1 MGLLQN
7 PRNSFVDNSNNDE
20 LFFSLEEHLFSLPS
34 SSQPFT
40 SSNAQIGNLGDWHLI
55 ENVSDSGQ
63 IPLFYFVIVSFK
75 SEDSIDSRSP
85 IFCKYKKHYRF
96 EAPQNHLGFKSVVK
110 KAKWALKFLNLWT
123 FEECHFASE
132 LLEARL
138 LHDFTRSLFGGSLNY
153 VNRV

>member
-63 IPLFYFVIVSFK
+63 IPVFYFVIVAFK

-85 IFCKYKKHYRF
+85 IFCKYKK
-96 EAPQNHLGFKSVVK
+96 
-110 KAKWALKFLNLWT
+110 ALQVW
-123 FEECHFASE
+123 SP
-132 LLEARL
+132 
-138 LHDFTRSLFGGSLNY
+138 DSFGGPFQ
-153 VNRV
+153 

>member
-63 IPLFYFVIVSFK
+63 IPVFYFVIVSFK

-85 IFCKYKKHYRF
+85 FFCKYKKHYRF
-96 EAPQNHLGFKSVVK
+96 EAQTVLGGPTNSPQKPSGLQ
-110 KAKWALKFLNLWT
+110 
-123 FEECHFASE
+123 
-132 LLEARL
+132 
-138 LHDFTRSLFGGSLNY
+138 TRSEES
-153 VNRV
+153 